1 MIIKVNMMKGNEK
14 LAVYVG
20 TFVFVLLGWI
30 LSGYLEEFLADIIG
44 DLGILE
50 AAQAAQLV
58 FALTWFIVC
67 LLTYW
72 GSTRWLESGEKA
84 GILSLLFFILWAVS
98 SLAIV
103 IGYLVK
109 ELLIGGTIT
118 VALESLLDFFFYWL
132 LLALSPAIAA
142 LLGVSNKAS
151 RSN

>member
-1 MIIKVNMMKGNEK
+1 MMKGNEK

>member
-1 MIIKVNMMKGNEK
+1 MMKGNEK

-44 DLGILE
+44 DLGILD

-84 GILSLLFFILWAVS
+84 GILSILFFILWTVA

-151 RSN
+151 RSS

>member
-1 MIIKVNMMKGNEK
+1 MKGNEK

-44 DLGILE
+44 DLGILD
-50 AAQAAQLV
+50 AAQAVQLV

-84 GILSLLFFILWAVS
+84 GILSLFFFILWAVA

-109 ELLIGGTIT
+109 ELLTGGTIT

-132 LLALSPAIAA
+132 LLALSPTIAA

>member
-44 DLGILE
+44 DLGILD

-84 GILSLLFFILWAVS
+84 GILSILFFILWTVA

-151 RSN
+151 RSS

>member
-1 MIIKVNMMKGNEK
+1 MKGNEK